1 MLLLLINLLRISS
14 KRLNL
19 VIGLLFESSQRVT
32 FLEKKVEGDNHIE
45 SISTVE
51 VVLHLVAVIYIKP

>member
-1 MLLLLINLLRISS
+1 M
-14 KRLNL
+14 

-45 SISTVE
+45 SISTVV
-51 VVLHLVAVIYIKP
+51 VVLHLIAVIYTNPRIAF